1 MTIMN
6 GSESKFKRFLNT
18 EHYFYLYRTLSV
30 LILFFFFQNHYVLI
44 LETEK
49 TYHVLAKNK

>member
-18 EHYFYLYRTLSV
+18 ERYFYTNSSNLP
-30 LILFFFFQNHYVLI
+30 
-44 LETEK
+44 E
-49 TYHVLAKNK
+49 